1 MVVAGIRPKFAID
14 ANALGDPQ
22 ATCGASLLC
31 HGPLPAK
38 PFKALVRAV
47 QDARALFLRQMTKA
61 MMNERSRC
69 GPAWALEKYFGR
81 DGARGEPAIVDVL
94 DRDEPDFAS
103 VNEQRA
109 ARAARKAGTLA
120 AMTILCY

>member
-69 GPAWALEKYFGR
+69 GPACVREIFRTRWRSRCAGHRGR
-81 DGARGEPAIVDVL
+81 VG
-94 DRDEPDFAS
+94 S
-103 VNEQRA
+103 RA
-109 ARAARKAGTLA
+109 NPISLA
-120 AMTILCY
+120 